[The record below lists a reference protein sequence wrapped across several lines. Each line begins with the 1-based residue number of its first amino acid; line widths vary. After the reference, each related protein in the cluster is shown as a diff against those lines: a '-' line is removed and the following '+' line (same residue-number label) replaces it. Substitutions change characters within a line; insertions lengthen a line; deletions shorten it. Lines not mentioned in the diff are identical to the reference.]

1 MARGAGIRTFAA
13 LLLALNGAS
22 ACAASTVGRLPPGTR
37 SEPAATSPRL
47 YVVVADDGA
56 LSVAGAPTTLERLPA
71 DLDAAFKRLGA
82 TGKRADQTVMIVGGP
97 TITYGTVM
105 GLVLALKAAGW
116 TRIGEATVGA
126 DR

>member
-1 MARGAGIRTFAA
+1 MDRRAGIRTLAA
-13 LLLALNGAS
+13 LLLTLGGAA
-22 ACAASTVGRLPPGTR
+22 ACAGPKVDVLPPR
-37 SEPAATSPRL
+37 ISSDPAAASPRL

-97 TITYGTVM
+97 TITYGDYTVRKPTPAPFDT
-105 GLVLALKAAGW
+105 GSDCGQLLG
-116 TRIGEATVGA
+116 GF
-126 DR
+126 